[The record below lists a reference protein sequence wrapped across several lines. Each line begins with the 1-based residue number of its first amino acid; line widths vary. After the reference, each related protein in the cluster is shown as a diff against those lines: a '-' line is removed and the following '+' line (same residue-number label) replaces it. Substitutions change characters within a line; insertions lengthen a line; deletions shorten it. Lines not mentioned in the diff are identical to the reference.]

1 MASSKTS
8 SLHPTLMKPF
18 YSEAEL
24 AEKSCVSTLP
34 VPTMSTRYKPTQML
48 GKDSRV
54 WAGDGCFE
62 PSSPLPWR
70 DPIWQQ
76 SRASA
81 LCHHRQ
87 IGVIALGESVLEA
100 PAQYKPMWDDA
111 NNKSFWRVFRDVFQ
125 NQLLFMA
132 VLFFLK
138 SVIKVKIPSVSS
150 VSWRTTPETQ
160 IQFWFYYCQSQLG
173 ILTARAIGIFH
184 RHIPHY

>member
-8 SLHPTLMKPF
+8 RPHPAFMKPS

-24 AEKSCVSTLP
+24 AEKSWVSTLP
-34 VPTMSTRYKPTQML
+34 VPTLSTQYKPTQIL

-62 PSSPLPWR
+62 PGSPLPWR

-81 LCHHRQ
+81 L
-87 IGVIALGESVLEA
+87 GVTALGESVSEA

-111 NNKSFWRVFRDVFQ
+111 NNKNFWSVFRDVFQ

-150 VSWRTTPETQ
+150 VSWRTTPKTQ

-173 ILTARAIGIFH
+173 ILTARVIGIFH
-184 RHIPHY
+184 QHIPHY